1 MGSSISEFCDPPSP
15 RCGRL
20 SYIKGMSEISVLNL
34 IYLILLLLFI
44 GGGTLMAFRGQMGAM
59 LRQATSWALLF
70 ALVVIGYGVFND
82 QRSPLPRQASF
93 AETGRVEIPRSRDGH
108 YHVVLDVN
116 GAPIEFIVDT
126 GASDMVLSR
135 QDAMRAGID
144 PGNLMFSGIAQT
156 ANGRVETAPVRL
168 REVRLG
174 AIEDE
179 NVRAVVNGG
188 EMRRSLL
195 GMSYLN
201 SFDRI
206 EINGGRLI
214 LERGA

>member
-1 MGSSISEFCDPPSP
+1 
-15 RCGRL
+15 
-20 SYIKGMSEISVLNL
+20 MSDISVPNL
-34 IYLILLLLFI
+34 IYLILLLLFV
-44 GGGTLMAFRGQMGAM
+44 GGGTVMAFRGQLGA
-59 LRQATSWALLF
+59 LVRQATSWALLF
-70 ALVVIGYGVFND
+70 ALLVIGYGVFSD
-82 QRSPLPRQASF
+82 QRSLSLPRQSVF
-93 AETGRVEIPRSRDGH
+93 AEAGRVEIPRSRDGH

-126 GASDMVLSR
+126 GATDMVLSR
-135 QDAMRAGID
+135 QDALRAGID
-144 PGNLMFSGIAQT
+144 PDNLLFSGLAQT

-174 AIEDE
+174 AMSDA

-206 EINGGRLI
+206 EINDGRLI

>member
-1 MGSSISEFCDPPSP
+1 
-15 RCGRL
+15 
-20 SYIKGMSEISVLNL
+20 MSEIAWPNL
-34 IYLILLLLFI
+34 IYLILMLLFI
-44 GGGTLMAFRGQMGAM
+44 GGGTILAFRGQLGA
-59 LRQATSWALLF
+59 LVRQATSWALLF
-70 ALVVIGYGVFND
+70 ALLIIGYGVFSD
-82 QRSPLPRQASF
+82 QRMSHLPRQSVF

-108 YHVVLDVN
+108 CHVVLDIN

-126 GASDMVLSR
+126 GATDVVLSR
-135 QDAMRAGID
+135 ADALRAGINPD
-144 PGNLMFSGIAQT
+144 NLMYSGLAQT

-174 AIEDE
+174 AISDV

-206 EINGGRLI
+206 EINDGRLI

>member
-1 MGSSISEFCDPPSP
+1 MP
-15 RCGRL
+15 
-20 SYIKGMSEISVLNL
+20 NL
-34 IYLILLLLFI
+34 IYLVVLLLFI
-44 GGGTLMAFRGQMGAM
+44 GGGTLLAFRGQLGVMIK
-59 LRQATSWALLF
+59 QATSWALLF
-70 ALVVIGYGVFND
+70 ALIVIGYGVFSD
-82 QRSPLPRQASF
+82 QRSSHLPRQAVF

-108 YHVVLDVN
+108 YHIVLDVN

-126 GASDMVLSR
+126 GASDVVLSR
-135 QDAMRAGID
+135 DDALRAGID
-144 PGNLMFSGIAQT
+144 PENLMFSGLAQT

-174 AIEDE
+174 AMSDA

-188 EMRRSLL
+188 DMSRSLL

-206 EINGGRLI
+206 EINDGRLI
-214 LERGA
+214 LERGV

>member
-1 MGSSISEFCDPPSP
+1 
-15 RCGRL
+15 
-20 SYIKGMSEISVLNL
+20 MSDISVPNL
-34 IYLILLLLFI
+34 IYLIVLLLFI
-44 GGGTLMAFRGQMGAM
+44 GGGTLLAFRGQLGAM
-59 LRQATSWALLF
+59 IRQATSWALLF
-70 ALVVIGYGVFND
+70 ALLVIGYGVFSD
-82 QRSPLPRQASF
+82 QRSLHLPHQAVF

-108 YHVVLDVN
+108 YHIVLDVN
-116 GAPIEFIVDT
+116 GTPIEFIVDT
-126 GASDMVLSR
+126 GASDVVLSR
-135 QDAMRAGID
+135 GDALRAGID
-144 PGNLMFSGIAQT
+144 PENLIFSGLAQT

-174 AIEDE
+174 AMSDA

-206 EINGGRLI
+206 EINDGRLI